1 MDELLSRGSY
11 VIIFAKQSCLA
22 NLQKGGETMSYSS
35 NIHLT
40 KDEFYDLLVKKA
52 QSTNSIPTRDEV
64 DADVNMPMANSYAYH
79 FGSFEKAIDQLK
91 LDIRRGKISG
101 NFEQASVARVL
112 PIAVRPKP
120 IDEQPKEDVAKE
132 EIQES
137 PEAPPA
143 WAKGLND
150 EQIQLIKELIAF
162 TESYHRL
169 PVFNPSKKNND
180 GRSLPHP
187 LSYYKRALF
196 GDWDFAMQLV
206 LKATNSEVVQ
216 GKLVKKEV
224 RKRGDDMKKDKD
236 TDVDLLRSMVRVF
249 NMHSVMPNVSNWSRY
264 KNELKYGY
272 QTYVKRLGYG
282 AYETLKNMA
291 IEASRLNSPT
301 DEELETIIDKWR
313 NTTAQPEAA
322 NSEATQEK
330 PEYAEEVDSEEVLEA
345 TECEENPESFS
356 IDPEEADPE
365 PESSEEA
372 TRDDENSLD
381 DDTGEV
387 DDSDDSDGFEDT
399 PVASEDD
406 FEGERAESEYSEE
419 IDEPEDDG
427 SFEESDDNEEEESD
441 ESESE
446 EDTVIFSQ
454 SLQGAYFEGKD
465 ESENKFIQDIQVGG
479 FNLHYEYDKETS
491 KEILT
496 IDDDA
501 DETLYEVV
509 QRLSGLRTTT
519 ITR

>member
-1 MDELLSRGSY
+1 MP
-11 VIIFAKQSCLA
+11 
-22 NLQKGGETMSYSS
+22 YSS

-40 KDEFYDLLVKKA
+40 KDEFYELLVKKA
-52 QSTNSIPTRDEV
+52 QATNSIPTSDEV
-64 DADVNMPMANSYAYH
+64 DADADMPMANSYAYH
-79 FGSFEKAIDQLK
+79 FGSFAKAIEQLK

-101 NFEQASVARVL
+101 DFGLEAPAARIL
-112 PIAVRPKP
+112 PAATRPKL
-120 IDEQPKEDVAKE
+120 IEEQLKEDVAE
-132 EIQES
+132 EETQEQ
-137 PEAPPA
+137 PETPPA
-143 WAKGLND
+143 WAKGLTD
-150 EQIQLIKELIAF
+150 EQVQLIRELIVF

-187 LSYYKRALF
+187 LSYYKRAF
-196 GDWDFAMQLV
+196 YGDWDFAMQLV
-206 LKATNSEVVQ
+206 LKAIDCKVVQ
-216 GKLVKKEV
+216 GKLVKNEN
-224 RKRGDDMKKDKD
+224 RKRGDNMKKDKD

-249 NMHSVMPNVSNWSRY
+249 NMHLVMPNVSNWSRY

-291 IEASRLNSPT
+291 IEASKLNSPT
-301 DEELETIIDKWR
+301 DEELEALIDKWR
-313 NTTAQPEAA
+313 NATTQPEAA
-322 NSEATQEK
+322 NLEAIQEE

-372 TRDDENSLD
+372 TGDDENSLD

-387 DDSDDSDGFEDT
+387 DDSDDSDGIEDT
-399 PVASEDD
+399 SVASEDD

-419 IDEPEDDG
+419 IDEPEGDG
-427 SFEESDDNEEEESD
+427 SFDESDDNEEEELD